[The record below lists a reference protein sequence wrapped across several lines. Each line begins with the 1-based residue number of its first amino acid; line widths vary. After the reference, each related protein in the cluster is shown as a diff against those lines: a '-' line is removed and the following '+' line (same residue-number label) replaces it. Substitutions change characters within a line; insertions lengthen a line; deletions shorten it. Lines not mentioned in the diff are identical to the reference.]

1 MSFEEAEVL
10 KERAESFLRNAERLI
25 SEGVYDLAAFNLEQ
39 YCQLI
44 LKYKLLVKTGTY
56 PRTHSIIRL
65 LRELSK
71 VAEDV
76 GALLKS
82 REAIIYLTKVEDA
95 YIGARYLPRRYEEI
109 EVKEM
114 LRFIKEVFKPAIDR
128 I

>member
-1 MSFEEAEVL
+1 MSLEEAEIL
-10 KERAESFLRNAERLI
+10 RERAEAFLKNAERLI
-25 SEGVYDLAAFNLEQ
+25 AEGIYDLAAFNIEQ
-39 YCQLI
+39 YCQLM
-44 LKYKLLVKTGTY
+44 LKYKLLIKTGTY

-71 VAEDV
+71 IAEELK
-76 GALLKS
+76 GLLNN
-82 REAIIYLTKVEDA
+82 REAMIYLTKIEDA

-114 LRFIKEVFKPAIDR
+114 LRFTKEVFKHAINE